1 MPPLALSMPPLF
13 LTMAG
18 GAIGAGFRYL
28 VSTAALRAFGI
39 QFPWGTLGINIVGG
53 FFMGMLVAG
62 LSRTGDAGGG
72 EPWRLFLGVGVLG
85 GFTTFSAFS
94 LETWAM
100 IERGQALPAI
110 GYIAASVVG
119 SVAALALGLTLVR
132 TL

>member
-1 MPPLALSMPPLF
+1 MPPLALTMPPLV

-18 GAIGAGFRYL
+18 GAIGAGARYL
-28 VSTAALRAFGI
+28 ASSAALRAFGNT
-39 QFPWGTLGINIVGG
+39 FPWPTLCINIVGG
-53 FFMGMLVAG
+53 LLMGVLVGSLAR
-62 LSRTGDAGGG
+62 LSGGG
-72 EPWRLFLGVGVLG
+72 ESWRLFFGVGILG

-100 IERGQALPAI
+100 IERGQVLPAI
-110 GYIAASVVG
+110 GYIAASVIG

>member
-18 GAIGAGFRYL
+18 GAIGAGFRY
-28 VSTAALRAFGI
+28 VASTAALRAFGI
-39 QFPWGTLGINIVGG
+39 QFPWGTLSINIVGG
-53 FFMGMLVAG
+53 FFMGVLVAS
-62 LSRTGDAGGG
+62 LSRFGAGG
-72 EPWRLFLGVGVLG
+72 EPWRLFLGVGFLG

-110 GYIAASVVG
+110 GYIAASVIG

>member
-1 MPPLALSMPPLF
+1 MPPLV

-18 GAIGAGFRYL
+18 GAIGAGVRYIA
-28 VSTAALRAFGI
+28 STGALRAFGI
-39 QFPWGTLGINIVGG
+39 QFPWGTLGINIIGG
-53 FFMGMLVAG
+53 FFMGVLVAT
-62 LSRTGDAGGG
+62 LSRFGDNG

-100 IERGQALPAI
+100 IERGQAIPAI
-110 GYIAASVVG
+110 GYIAASVIG

>member
-18 GAIGAGFRYL
+18 GAIGAGLRYL
-28 VSTAALRAFGI
+28 ASTAALRAFGI
-39 QFPWGTLGINIVGG
+39 QFPWGTLAINTIGG
-53 FFMGMLVAG
+53 FFMGALAAS
-62 LSRTGDAGGG
+62 LSRLGDGG

-110 GYIAASVVG
+110 AYIGASVLG